1 MACRFFFIPLLL
13 LFVHSNSNN
22 QGLQGFKRKDQ
33 MDAKSKDDSN
43 INLTLRLIM
52 QGKVIITEQV
62 QLILICI
69 QNASNKYNTTI
80 IIHI

>member
-1 MACRFFFIPLLL
+1 MFFF
-13 LFVHSNSNN
+13 FFYSNSNN

-52 QGKVIITEQV
+52 QGKVNIQSKIHT
-62 QLILICI
+62 ILEVFHIE
-69 QNASNKYNTTI
+69 KK
-80 IIHI
+80 IH

>member
-1 MACRFFFIPLLL
+1 MFCIY
-13 LFVHSNSNN
+13 SNSNN

-52 QGKVIITEQV
+52 QGKVNYEISFTFTYVIILKLQH
-62 QLILICI
+62 
-69 QNASNKYNTTI
+69 Y
-80 IIHI
+80 